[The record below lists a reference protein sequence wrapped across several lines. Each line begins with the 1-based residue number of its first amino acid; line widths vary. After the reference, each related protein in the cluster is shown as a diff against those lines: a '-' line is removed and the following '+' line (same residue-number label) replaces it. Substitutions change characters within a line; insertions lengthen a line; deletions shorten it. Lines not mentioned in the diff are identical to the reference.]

1 LGYNPFGVNT
11 FFTLKALY
19 PKALGHHPAGC
30 ATLGVSRRLTLGN
43 IIGNPTMLKHETKLI
58 DPAPE
63 QVVAALAES
72 TSEANKRCR
81 ARLLK
86 DDAAKWRKF
95 ARDAAASPEG
105 YSMFRG
111 GKGGVPATQVLAA
124 WWTDSIGRKHVVVRG
139 RRVEH
144 DEAKRLLHNDEL
156 AKRPAL
162 WHAYPEYVCRRTV
175 GKASELVCAC
185 GCGAVGTPGAL
196 GWMGETCGPCA
207 DRKEELGAAGLEAN
221 LPGVLY
227 SDREPLYAVA
237 CSPDGS
243 RVAAV
248 EGKNSVAYWD
258 VPNRT
263 RTVVKFS
270 GRFPTG
276 VAITSDARYL
286 LAAGIGLVPGIGL
299 FAAFDL
305 STDPPTRIE
314 STLESEPPG
323 MCVAALPDPARALVH
338 VRPDIW
344 DPRSRAEIVRVPSGE
359 SVRGMNLPDALGGVA
374 ASPDGKRLAA
384 CGTSLRVFD
393 LEQMRPL
400 RGLAEPF
407 AAVAFSHDGQRVFGV
422 HGTVRAFDIAS
433 GKVVAEGGLDGR
445 RGTPAREGARVLAV
459 DPAGE
464 FVYVGS
470 WQGKLY
476 AFDADSLALRAAFEW
491 HLGPMYG
498 MALSADGSR
507 LFTSGGDGCVKAWP
521 IRDLLRGA

>member
-1 LGYNPFGVNT
+1 
-11 FFTLKALY
+11 
-19 PKALGHHPAGC
+19 
-30 ATLGVSRRLTLGN
+30 
-43 IIGNPTMLKHETKLI
+43 MLKHETKLI
-58 DPAPE
+58 DPSADE
-63 QVVAALAES
+63 IAQALTAATAD
-72 TSEANKRCR
+72 ANKRCR

-86 DDAAKWRKF
+86 DDPAKWRKF
-95 ARDAAASPEG
+95 ARSSAAAPEG
-105 YSMFRG
+105 WAMFRG

-144 DEAKRLLHNDEL
+144 DEAKRLLYNDEL
-156 AKRPAL
+156 EKRPPL
-162 WHAYPEYVCRRTV
+162 WHAYPEYVCRRTLGGV
-175 GKASELVCAC
+175 SQLVCAC
-185 GCGAVGTPGAL
+185 GCGAVGTPEAL

-207 DRKEELGAAGLEAN
+207 DRKEELGAAGLAAN

-243 RVAAV
+243 RLAAV

-263 RTVVKFS
+263 RTVVKFP

-276 VAITSDARYL
+276 VAITSDARHL
-286 LAAGIGLVPGIGL
+286 LVTGIGLVPGIGL

-305 STDPPTRIE
+305 STDPPARVE
-314 STLESEPPG
+314 PTLESEPG
-323 MCVAALPDPARALVH
+323 GLHIAALPDPARALIH
-338 VRPDIW
+338 ARPDIW
-344 DPRSRAEIVRVPSGE
+344 DARTRAEVVSVPFGE
-359 SVRGMNLPDALGGVA
+359 TVRGVDLPDGHLAGFAV
-374 ASPDGKRLAA
+374 SPDGKRVAA
-384 CGTSLRVFD
+384 CGASLRVFD

-407 AAVAFSHDGQRVFGV
+407 AAVAFSHDGERVYGI

-445 RGTPAREGARVLAV
+445 RGTPSRESPRVLAV
-459 DPAGE
+459 DPAGQ

-476 AFDADSLALRAAFEW
+476 AFDADTLALRAVFEW

-498 MALSADGSR
+498 MALSADGAR